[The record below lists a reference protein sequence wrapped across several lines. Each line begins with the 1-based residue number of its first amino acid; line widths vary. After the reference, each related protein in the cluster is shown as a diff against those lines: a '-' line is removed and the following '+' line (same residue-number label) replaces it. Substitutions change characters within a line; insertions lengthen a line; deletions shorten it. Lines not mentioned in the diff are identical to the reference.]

1 MEPSMKINHSTVSGQ
16 GGKPAVA
23 STGGNPVER
32 VNGGAGKASGEP
44 GGGASVQ
51 LSSLST
57 QLAAL
62 ESSLAAGAA
71 FDAGK
76 VQEIKEAIRSG
87 SLSVNAQVVAE
98 KMLAGL
104 QEMFAKVK

>member
-1 MEPSMKINHSTVSGQ
+1 MKINHSTVSGQ
-16 GGKPAVA
+16 GGKPAVT
-23 STGGNPVER
+23 STAGNAAER
-32 VNGGAGKASGEP
+32 VNGTAGKPSADA

-51 LSSLST
+51 LSALST

-62 ESSLAAGAA
+62 ESSLAAGTA

-87 SLSVNAQVVAE
+87 SLTVNAQVVAE

>member
-1 MEPSMKINHSTVSGQ
+1 MKINHSTVSGQ
-16 GGKPAVA
+16 GGKPAVTSA
-23 STGGNPVER
+23 GGNPTER
-32 VNGGAGKASGEP
+32 VNGAAGKASGEA

-87 SLSVNAQVVAE
+87 SLTVNAQVVAE

>member
-1 MEPSMKINHSTVSGQ
+1 MKINHSTVSGQ

-32 VNGGAGKASGEP
+32 VNGAPGKPSADA
-44 GGGASVQ
+44 GGASVQ

-62 ESSLAAGAA
+62 ESSLATGAA

>member
-1 MEPSMKINHSTVSGQ
+1 MKINHSTVSGQ
-16 GGKPAVA
+16 GSKPAVSSA
-23 STGGNPVER
+23 GTAPLER
-32 VNGGAGKASGEP
+32 PNAAPAKSSPEA

-51 LSSLST
+51 LSALSKE
-57 QLAAL
+57 LAAL
-62 ESSLAAGAA
+62 ESSLATGGA

-87 SLSVNAQVVAE
+87 TLSVNAQVVAE

>member
-1 MEPSMKINHSTVSGQ
+1 MKINNSTVSGQ
-16 GGKPAVA
+16 GGKPAVTSA
-23 STGGNPVER
+23 AGSQVER
-32 VNGGAGKASGEP
+32 VQGAPGKPSAET

-51 LSSLST
+51 LSALST